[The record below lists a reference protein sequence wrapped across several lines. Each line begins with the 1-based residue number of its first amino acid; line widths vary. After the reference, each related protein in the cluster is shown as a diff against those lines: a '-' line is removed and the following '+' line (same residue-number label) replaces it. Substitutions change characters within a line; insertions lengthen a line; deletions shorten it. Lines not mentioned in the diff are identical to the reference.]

1 MTTSE
6 FSGQYIDAGT
16 GRQLGGNLPVAPFKN
31 IPHQRSYLSLIAAI
45 LRRTPVHFGA
55 IVLVVF
61 VSQTAMFATFWL
73 PWKVLVVLSGGE
85 PWLLPASVAT
95 LPQESQVLILSLAA
109 VLAYLLHLSGEKITG
124 WLCVRGARRQRLAG
138 GKTGLFNNQREIAEQ
153 IYRRITRCLA
163 DACFVAV
170 SLWLLFLLYPAILV
184 VFVSWSLLFGAVIWC
199 AAICWR
205 PVRHWLASS
214 LGWVLGLYAN
224 TGFFCA
230 LGWLIWAHWHGAMPP
245 FYVSFILLFVLRQAL
260 QQSTSVVLNLRNL
273 MRQKSQAMA
282 LFLPDVPWPSPPSR
296 NSPFDD
302 LLRAEHRIGW
312 IRKLV
317 QSYEGVIEGDW
328 TVRMSMMEAGN
339 IALFFVTIA
348 ESSKEKPVSKGYL
361 VKLYN
366 HTRDALA
373 QQEADLLN
381 VEGAFLPTF
390 EWLGEDKVKGYLCHL
405 MRWQPHAER
414 LEGAAYTAAA
424 NAIRT
429 QLLSHD
435 PSPSLID
442 KYRRSRP
449 NLRARLK
456 PDMCEVILQSV
467 ADEKQIQNMEDLRD
481 IWSDLVS
488 VLDDLPEQLVLP
500 WLGGQPAYKEE
511 GGRPCLYHWS
521 GWCLE
526 PVGAGW
532 PLSSRTNREL
542 RDAIGHAAKVRPVL
556 LTVPLRAAELT
567 AHLFEFERRFAGKN
581 YSGAANMVPN
591 LLRVYLP
598 EELDPTLQKP
608 EPAKSDSLSVK

>member
-6 FSGQYIDAGT
+6 FSAQCIDAGT
-16 GRQLGGNLPVAPFKN
+16 GRQLDGNLTAAPFKN
-31 IPHQRSYLSLIAAI
+31 MFHQRSYLSLIAAI

-61 VSQTAMFATFWL
+61 ISQMALFATFWL
-73 PWKVLVVLSGGE
+73 PWKVLVVLSGGK

-95 LPQESQVLILSLAA
+95 LPQENQVLILSLAV
-109 VLAYLLHLSGEKITG
+109 VLAYLLHLSCEKITG

-163 DACFVAV
+163 DACFIAV
-170 SLWLLFLLYPAILV
+170 SLWLLSLLYPAILV
-184 VFVSWSLLFGAVIWC
+184 VFVSWSLFFGTAIWC
-199 AAICWR
+199 AAVCWR
-205 PVRHWLASS
+205 PVRHWLATS
-214 LGWVLGLYAN
+214 LGWTLGVYAN

-245 FYVSFILLFVLRQAL
+245 FYVSFIVLFVLRQAL

-282 LFLPDVPWPSPPSR
+282 LFLPDVPWPASAPR

-302 LLRAEHRIGW
+302 LLRAEHRMDW

-328 TVRMSMMEAGN
+328 TVRMSMTEVGN
-339 IALFFVTIA
+339 VALFFVTIT
-348 ESSKEKPVSKGYL
+348 ESGKENPDPKGYL

-373 QQEADLLN
+373 LQEADLLN
-381 VEGAFLPTF
+381 EEGAFLPTF

-414 LEGAAYTAAA
+414 LESAAYTAAA
-424 NAIRT
+424 VAIRT

-449 NLRARLK
+449 NLRERLK
-456 PDMCEVILQSV
+456 PDMCEVILQSI
-467 ADEKQIQNMEDLRD
+467 ADEKQIQIVEDLRD

-488 VLDDLPEQLVLP
+488 VLDSLPEQLALP
-500 WLGGQPAYKEE
+500 WMGGQPIYRNDD
-511 GGRPCLYHWS
+511 GRFCLYHWA

-532 PLSSRTNREL
+532 PISARIDREL
-542 RDAIGHAAKVRPVL
+542 KEAIGQAAKMRPALRNV
-556 LTVPLRAAELT
+556 TPRAAEL
-567 AHLFEFERRFAGKN
+567 AARLYEFERRFAGKSYN
-581 YSGAANMVPN
+581 GAANMALN
-591 LLRVYLP
+591 LLRVYLR
-598 EELDPTLQKP
+598 EEQDSGRADIQHVI
-608 EPAKSDSLSVK
+608 SDSLPAE